1 MSKKSIKHKKGGFFG
16 LSFDQIVKY
25 FFCGNAFV
33 AVVVLGL
40 ITFFLYH
47 EGADFFPENW
57 RSLVLY
63 RRSGQEYVDYLKAAM
78 DDHSALNRYLQDLRD
93 REMKSLLKTKSP
105 AQAQAAL
112 ADFDKFSDAFDSTTD
127 DLQGM
132 VSDLTDAATAIKDK
146 VKINQDRVTERNN
159 LLKAGREKEAA
170 AIVVPEID
178 YEKELAPIVW
188 SLPAF
193 RQKAAQLKN
202 AIEGLTASLPVLPAP
217 EFQLRMDK
225 FKDLTRQYLSEF
237 PVIEQKLESWNSG
250 KPVPWDRAV
259 TTFFGSKWITNSYW
273 QDWYGI
279 LPLLAGSIMVSF
291 IAMMIAVPL
300 GVFSAIYVSEIA
312 TVWEKKLIKPYIE
325 FISAIPSVVLGF
337 FGVVVLGEALRT
349 LSQQPFLASWFPG
362 FPMAERLNA
371 FTAGCLLALMAIP
384 TIFTLSEDALN
395 NVPLAFK
402 EASYAMGANRL
413 QTIIR
418 ILVPASLSGIISA
431 VLLGFGRVIGET
443 MVVLLCAGNRIQI
456 PDFTQGIGAFFQPVH
471 TMTGIIAQDMGEVER
486 GSIQYRALFMIGIV
500 LFLAALVINF
510 MAQKVVRKYKIS
522 IG

>member
-1 MSKKSIKHKKGGFFG
+1 MSKKSIQHKKGGFFG
-16 LSFDQIVKY
+16 LNFDQVIKY
-25 FFCGNAFV
+25 FFGGNAFV

-40 ITFFLYH
+40 ITIFLCH
-47 EGADFFPENW
+47 EGMDFFPQNW
-57 RSLVLY
+57 RDLVLY
-63 RRSGQEYVDYLKAAM
+63 RKSGQEYVDYIRQAV
-78 DDHSALNRYLQDLRD
+78 DDHAALGRYLQDLRD
-93 REMKSLLKTKSP
+93 REVKSLLKTKSP

-112 ADFDKFSDAFDSTTD
+112 SDFDKFSDSFDSTID
-127 DLQGM
+127 DLQSLL
-132 VSDLTDAATAIKDK
+132 SDLTDTATAIKDK
-146 VKINQDRVTERNN
+146 VRINQDRVKQRDN
-159 LLKAGREKEAA
+159 LLKAGKQGEAGA
-170 AIVVPEID
+170 VPVVTMD
-178 YEKELAPIVW
+178 YQKELEPVLASFPVYQ
-188 SLPAF
+188 L
-193 RQKAAQLKN
+193 KAAQLRT
-202 AIEGLTASLPVLPAP
+202 ALTALTANPPALPAP
-217 EFQLRMDK
+217 ELQPRMEK
-225 FKDLTRQYLSEF
+225 FKDLTGQYLAEL
-237 PVIEQKLESWNSG
+237 PGIEQKMKAWDPG
-250 KPVPWDRAV
+250 KPVPWYTAV

-279 LPLLAGSIMVSF
+279 LPLLAGSIMVSL
-291 IAMMIAVPL
+291 IAMVIAVPL

-312 TVWEKKLIKPYIE
+312 TLWEKKLIKPYVE

-337 FGVVVLGEALRT
+337 FGVAVLGETLRR
-349 LSQQPFLASWFPG
+349 LSQWPWLAWIPG

-456 PDFTQGIGAFFQPVH
+456 PDFTQGLGAFFQPVH
-471 TMTGIIAQDMGEVER
+471 TMTGIIAQEMGEVER

-500 LFLAALVINF
+500 LFLIALLINF
-510 MAQKVVRKYKIS
+510 LAQKIVSKYKIS